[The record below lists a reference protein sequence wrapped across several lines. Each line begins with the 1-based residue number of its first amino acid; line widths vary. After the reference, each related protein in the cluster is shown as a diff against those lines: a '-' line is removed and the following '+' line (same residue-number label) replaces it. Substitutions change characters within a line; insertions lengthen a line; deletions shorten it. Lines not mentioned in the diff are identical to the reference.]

1 MAQTTEARVAGDS
14 GYRLTGRHVLIWLL
28 AFFGVVFA
36 VNFTMMHYA
45 VSTFSGMEDDSPYKN
60 GLAYNTDLDAARR
73 QNERG
78 WKVEARHT
86 RTAEGD
92 TRFAVDA
99 KDAATA
105 SLSGLQGVMRLE
117 WPANRAL
124 DREVEL
130 APVGAG
136 RYEAVFGTV
145 PKGQWDVVIELRR
158 GGEKLFLSRNRLAL
172 N

>member
-1 MAQTTEARVAGDS
+1 MAPMSEARMDGDS
-14 GYRLTGRHVLIWLL
+14 GYRLTGRHVLIWLV

-60 GLAYNTDLDAARR
+60 GLAYNTDIDAARR

-78 WKVEARHT
+78 WKVEAKHIRS
-86 RTAEGD
+86 AEGV
-92 TRFAVDA
+92 TRFTVDA
-99 KDAATA
+99 KDAGAA
-105 SLSGLQGVMRLE
+105 ALSGLQGVMRLE

-124 DREVEL
+124 DHEVEL
-130 APVGAG
+130 VPVGAG
-136 RYEAVFGTV
+136 RYEAAFGPV
-145 PKGQWDVVIELRR
+145 PAGQWDAVIELRR
-158 GGEKLFLSRNRLAL
+158 NGEKLFLSRNRLMI